1 MGLFDRVFSDGADKE
16 SDKREAARGS
26 AADQAL
32 ARNAALD
39 FNDYQARFVPV
50 ENSFISAL
58 TPTEGDKQHA
68 RGRAISDAVQQTNGA
83 HGRIDSRSNASIFGR
98 AESRMAEGIAR
109 GRVARASDQILESRK
124 LTGLA
129 KMAAFGRGLSD
140 INRVTPLGAARDST
154 AGIISD
160 TFRKVDER
168 GSRLNMIGTGLGAGI
183 GSYDFLSGL
192 NKPAVGAT

>member
-1 MGLFDRVFSDGADKE
+1 
-16 SDKREAARGS
+16 
-26 AADQAL
+26 
-32 ARNAALD
+32 
-39 FNDYQARFVPV
+39 
-50 ENSFISAL
+50 
-58 TPTEGDKQHA
+58 
-68 RGRAISDAVQQTNGA
+68 
-83 HGRIDSRSNASIFGR
+83 
-98 AESRMAEGIAR
+98 MAEGIAR

-140 INRVTPLGAARDST
+140 VNRVTTLGAARDST

-183 GSYDFLSGL
+183 GAYNFLSDF
-192 NKPAVGAT
+192 NTPAVGTR